1 MTVGIGAARCPVCDR
16 PATAPFLRR
25 ENVSVHQNLV
35 VDTRAE
41 ARALREGTLTLHA
54 CEACGFVF
62 NSTFDESRLRYGAAY
77 DNSQTWSGAFRQHVE
92 ARADHVVRARGVR
105 NASIVEVGCGKG
117 AFLLA
122 LVERDSG
129 NRGVGFDPSY
139 EGPPTAVEGRVRF
152 ERRFYDAEGAGFEP
166 DAIVCRHVIEHVP
179 QPVALLRTVRGTLCR
194 PGAQVFFETPCVEWI
209 LRNDSVWD
217 FFYEHCSYF
226 TAASLSRAF
235 ELGGFADSDVTHVFE
250 GQYLWAE
257 GRTAAIRRTPPPE
270 AERVAALASQYA
282 SREAALLDE
291 LRDRIDDL
299 ARGGPVAIWGAAGKG
314 VTLANLVDPDA
325 TLVAC
330 VVDINPNKR
339 GKYLPGSG
347 HPIVAPA
354 DLARLGVRTAVLTN
368 PNYFD
373 ENMRIIREADLQLE
387 LVDLMRANGTR
398 T

>member
-1 MTVGIGAARCPVCDR
+1 MTAAARCPVCDGV
-16 PATAPFLRR
+16 ANAPFLRR
-25 ENVSVHQNLV
+25 ERVSVHQNLV

-41 ARALREGTLTLHA
+41 ARALRAGTLTLHA

-62 NSTFDESRLRYGAAY
+62 NSTFDESLLRYGAAY
-77 DNSQTWSGAFRQHVE
+77 DNSQTWSGAFRAHVE
-92 ARADHVVRARGVR
+92 ARADHVVCARGVR
-105 NASIVEVGCGKG
+105 NANIVEVGCGKG

-139 EGPPTAVEGRVRF
+139 EGPSATADGRVRF

-166 DAIVCRHVIEHVP
+166 DAIVCRHVIEHVRE
-179 QPVALLRTVRGTLCR
+179 PVALLRTVRGTLRR

-235 ELGGFADSDVTHVFE
+235 ERGGFAESDVTHVFE

-257 GRTAAIRRTPPPE
+257 GRTVATRRAGPPE
-270 AERVAALASQYA
+270 AERVAALARRYA
-282 SREAALLDE
+282 GREAALLDE
-291 LRDRIDDL
+291 LRDRIEDL

-314 VTLANLVDPDA
+314 VTLANLVDPEA

-339 GKYLPGSG
+339 GKYLPGTG
-347 HPIVAPA
+347 HAIVAPA
-354 DLARLGVRTAVLTN
+354 DLARLGVKTAVLTN

-373 ENMRIIREADLQLE
+373 ENVRIVREAGLQLE